1 MIKTIQ
7 RRDRFVFLIIDG
19 ANDIA
24 PIHHRARRFALSRHQ
39 RFFFRDRRG
48 LHRACLAGR
57 RQGFLRRIGAG
68 WNRVRIL
75 DAVMRGGAARQR
87 IEFHRLQKA
96 DQRSRVGLAHGEF
109 TRLFFDFYL
118 RVEGDEPQRDACV
131 LCVLD
136 QGFAALGL
144 FDLAGPFQQ
153 RFQIAIDA
161 KQFGGG
167 FHADAAHAGHIV
179 DGVAGQRLNFHNLV
193 RKDTELLHHLGG
205 AEALVLHCVEK
216 LDLAVHDQLH
226 QILVGGDDG
235 AAGAGFHRHARIG
248 GDEVV
253 RLEIRHLHACDPEG
267 ARGVAHQRKLRDQI
281 FRRIGTVR
289 LVLRID
295 LVAERGLAGI
305 EDHGEM
311 RRRFGA
317 FHVLQEL
324 PQHVAVAG
332 DGACGQAVGF
342 AGQRRQRVI
351 GAEEIARSV
360 DQVEMI
366 ALLERRL
373 VTARPGSG
381 FRHGFRL
388 ALAQCA
394 WAPAR
399 STKRRSQ

>member
-1 MIKTIQ
+1 M
-7 RRDRFVFLIIDG
+7 V
-19 ANDIA
+19 
-24 PIHHRARRFALSRHQ
+24 
-39 RFFFRDRRG
+39 
-48 LHRACLAGR
+48 
-57 RQGFLRRIGAG
+57 
-68 WNRVRIL
+68 
-75 DAVMRGGAARQR
+75 DAVMRGGAACQR
-87 IEFHRLQKA
+87 VEFHRLKEA
-96 DQRSRVGLAHGEF
+96 DERLRVRLAHGEF
-109 TRLFFDFYL
+109 IRLFFDFHI
-118 RVEGDEPQRDACV
+118 RVEGDEPQRDARV

-136 QGFAALGL
+136 QSFTTLGL

-161 KQFGGG
+161 KQFGSG
-167 FHADAAHAGHIV
+167 FHADAAHAGHII

-193 RKDTELLHHLGG
+193 RKDPELLHHLGG
-205 AEALVLHCVEK
+205 AEALVLHRVEK
-216 LDLAVHDQLH
+216 LDLAVHNQLH
-226 QILVGGDDG
+226 QILVRGYDG
-235 AAGAGFHRHARIG
+235 AAGAGFHRHARIS
-248 GDEVV
+248 GDEII
-253 RLEIRHLHACDPEG
+253 RLEVGHLDASDPEG
-267 ARGVAHQRKLRDQI
+267 ACGVAHQRKLWDQI

-317 FHVLQEL
+317 FHVFQQL

-332 DGACGQAVGF
+332 DGAGRQAVGF
-342 AGQRRQRVI
+342 AGQRRQGVI
-351 GAEEIARSV
+351 GTEEITRSV

-373 VTARPGSG
+373 VIARPGNG
-381 FRHGFRL
+381 FRHGFYL
-388 ALAQCA
+388 ALAQCV